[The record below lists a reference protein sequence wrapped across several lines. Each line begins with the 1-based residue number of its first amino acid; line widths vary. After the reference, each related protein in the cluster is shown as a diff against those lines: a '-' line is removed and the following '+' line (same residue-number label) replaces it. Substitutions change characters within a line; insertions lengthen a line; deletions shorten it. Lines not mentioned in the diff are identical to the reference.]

1 MRFEELNL
9 DPRLLQA
16 IAERGY
22 TETTDVQKRTLAV
35 TLEGADAAVQS
46 QTGTGKTAAFLIT
59 IFHRLLKDRTNK
71 ALIVSPTRELAIQI
85 EGEVE
90 ALGHKLGFR
99 FGAFYGGVG
108 YDQQESMLRKGV
120 DIVIAT
126 PGRLL
131 DFEEKGLLRLNEYKI
146 LIIDEADRLFDMGF
160 LPDLKKI
167 FKKLPPPAKRQSLLF
182 SATLNLVSR
191 QVSMLYMNL
200 PDFIELTP
208 DQVTVEAITQE
219 LYPVKSHLKLNLLLG
234 ILQTEKPR
242 NALIFVNMRYTA
254 ERLARKLT
262 QNGLTAKYLSGDL
275 AQNQRMRV
283 MDDFSEGKFPILVAT
298 DVAARGLHI
307 DGLEMVVN
315 YDLPQDHE
323 NYVHRIGRT
332 GRAGQTGKAVSLACE
347 KFSENLYP
355 IERYIGMTIPEK
367 KATAALFATDR
378 SIEFESRDRGGRND
392 RNDRGQGGRGG
403 QGGHGRSGGRGHSGS
418 GRGQGSAGGGSRRPV
433 HNAPFG
439 PTPPPAVV

>member
-1 MRFEELNL
+1 
-9 DPRLLQA
+9 
-16 IAERGY
+16 
-22 TETTDVQKRTLAV
+22 
-35 TLEGADAAVQS
+35 
-46 QTGTGKTAAFLIT
+46 
-59 IFHRLLKDRTNK
+59 
-71 ALIVSPTRELAIQI
+71 
-85 EGEVE
+85 
-90 ALGHKLGFR
+90 
-99 FGAFYGGVG
+99 
-108 YDQQESMLRKGV
+108 
-120 DIVIAT
+120 
-126 PGRLL
+126 
-131 DFEEKGLLRLNEYKI
+131 
-146 LIIDEADRLFDMGF
+146 
-160 LPDLKKI
+160 
-167 FKKLPPPAKRQSLLF
+167 
-182 SATLNLVSR
+182 
-191 QVSMLYMNL
+191 MLYMNL

-332 GRAGQTGKAVSLACE
+332 GRAGLTGKAVSLACE

-433 HNAPFG
+433 HNAPFA
-439 PTPPPAVV
+439 PTPTPAVV

>member
-9 DPRLLQA
+9 DSRILRA
-16 IAERGY
+16 IADRGY
-22 TETTDVQKRTLAV
+22 TETTDVQTRTLAV
-35 TLEGADAAVQS
+35 TLQGGDAAVQS

-59 IFHRLLKDRTNK
+59 IFHRLLQDRRNK
-71 ALIVSPTRELAIQI
+71 ALIIAPTRELAIQI

-90 ALGHKLGFR
+90 ALGRALGLGY
-99 FGAFYGGVG
+99 GAFYGGVG
-108 YDQQESMLRKGV
+108 YDRQEALLRKGV
-120 DIVIAT
+120 DIVIGT

-131 DFEEKGLLRLNEYKI
+131 DFEEKGLLKLGEYKI

-160 LPDLKKI
+160 LPDLKRL
-167 FKKLPPPAKRQSLLF
+167 FKKLPAPGVRQSLLF
-182 SATLNLVSR
+182 SATLNRVSR
-191 QVSMLYMNL
+191 QIAMLYMNL
-200 PDFIELTP
+200 PEFIELTP

-219 LYPVKSHLKLNLLLG
+219 LYQVKSHLKLNLLLG
-234 ILQTEKPR
+234 ILKAEAPK
-242 NALIFVNMRYTA
+242 NALIFTNMRHSA
-254 ERLARKLT
+254 ARLARKLS
-262 QNGLTAKYLSGDL
+262 QNGLRAQYLTGDL

-283 MDDFSEGKFPILVAT
+283 MDDFSDGKFPILVAT

-378 SIEFESRDRGGRND
+378 SIEFESKSPSRDGRGGRDD
-392 RNDRGQGGRGG
+392 RGNRGGQGGRGG
-403 QGGHGRSGGRGHSGS
+403 QS
-418 GRGQGSAGGGSRRPV
+418 GRGQSGFGRKPGHSGGGSRRPV

-439 PTPPPAVV
+439 PTPAPS